1 MMERSSNTSIK
12 RTPGPNLLSFVEP
25 ALAMGSSMIAEPL
38 AGLAGLATL
47 PFGADKAAQVIEGVT
62 DDLTYAPRSDEGKH
76 GMRVLSDTLAPVGEA
91 IQAVESGMG
100 DYVMDKTGSPALA
113 AAAYSVPTAIGSA
126 LGLKGGK
133 ALPGKKLEFGNVGS
147 QVTGA
152 GRKEK
157 GLFAGI
163 KAKGADLNKLEAA
176 KELTKRGYDRKEI
189 WTKTGWFEDTD
200 SNWKWE
206 IDDSAYKLDPSA
218 VTQPKSK
225 SYQRASGN
233 KVVDHPEL
241 KENYG
246 ELIKDM
252 KFRFNKKINGE
263 GQYKA
268 EVNEAMMKS
277 MTKDQVDPKIKADKW
292 TQKLED
298 RIGPENIEKSIKE
311 EMDLYAMT
319 REEAIHEVN
328 EGSLTGMLYRPKKDL
343 LEVVMLGIWLH

>member
-1 MMERSSNTSIK
+1 MKKRSRNTGIE
-12 RTPGPNLLSFVEP
+12 RTPEQNLLSFAEP
-25 ALAMGSSMIAEPL
+25 ALAMGSSMIAEPVS
-38 AGLAGLATL
+38 GLAGLAAL
-47 PFGADKAAQVIEGVT
+47 PFGADKAARVVEGVR
-62 DDLTYAPRSDEGKH
+62 DDLTYAPRSDEGKR
-76 GMRVLSDTLAPVGEA
+76 GMEVLADTMAPVGEA
-91 IQAVESGMG
+91 MQAVESGMG

-113 AAAYSVPTAIGSA
+113 AAAYSVPTAIGSV

-133 ALPGKKLEFGNVGS
+133 ALPGKKLEFGDVGS
-147 QVTGA
+147 QVTGV

-157 GLFAGI
+157 GLFAGV

-200 SNWKWE
+200 GNWKWE

-252 KFRFNKKINGE
+252 KFRFNRKMGGE
-263 GQYKA
+263 GQYKSD
-268 EVNEAMMKS
+268 VNEVMLKS

-292 TQKLED
+292 KQKLEE
-298 RIGPENIEKSIKE
+298 RLSPENIEKTIKE
-311 EMDLYAMT
+311 EMDLYGMT
-319 REEAIHEVN
+319 REEAIREVN
-328 EGSLTGMLYRPKKDL
+328 EGSLTGRRSTSCATPTDT
-343 LEVVMLGIWLH
+343 